1 MEPKLPARFVV
12 SMCRGGHGRIE
23 SNAKRNTMMKR
34 SLILL
39 VTLALLLGA
48 CAATAPGTTG
58 VITEVNGN
66 TLTVAVAGQP
76 TTYTLTNRTLVYSPD
91 GIESLRSYLSK
102 GQRVMV
108 WATGTN
114 AVRINIES

>member
-1 MEPKLPARFVV
+1 
-12 SMCRGGHGRIE
+12 
-23 SNAKRNTMMKR
+23 MKR

-48 CAATAPGTTG
+48 CATIAPGTTG
-58 VITEVNGN
+58 VVTEVKGN
-66 TLTVAVAGQP
+66 TLTVALADGQS
-76 TTYTLTNRTLVYSPD
+76 TTYTLTNRTVVYAPD
-91 GIESLRSYLSK
+91 GLASIKSYLSK

-108 WATGTN
+108 WVSGPN

>member
-1 MEPKLPARFVV
+1 M
-12 SMCRGGHGRIE
+12 
-23 SNAKRNTMMKR
+23 TMKR

-48 CAATAPGTTG
+48 CATVAPGTSG
-58 VITEVNGN
+58 VVTEVNGN
-66 TLTVAVAGQP
+66 TVTVAVAGSP

-91 GIESLRSYLSK
+91 GVEAMRSYLSK

-108 WATGTN
+108 WAEGTN
-114 AVRINIES
+114 AVRINIQG

>member
-1 MEPKLPARFVV
+1 
-12 SMCRGGHGRIE
+12 
-23 SNAKRNTMMKR
+23 MKR

-48 CAATAPGTTG
+48 CASTAPGTTG
-58 VITEVNGN
+58 VVTDVNG
-66 TLTVAVAGQP
+66 TSVTVAVAGQP
-76 TTYTLTNRTLVYSPD
+76 TTYALTSRTLVYSPD

-108 WATGTN
+108 WADGTN
-114 AVRINIES
+114 AVRINIQG

>member
-1 MEPKLPARFVV
+1 
-12 SMCRGGHGRIE
+12 
-23 SNAKRNTMMKR
+23 MKR

-48 CAATAPGTTG
+48 CASSTAPGTTG
-58 VITEVNGN
+58 VVTDVNG
-66 TLTVAVAGQP
+66 TSVTVAVAGQP
-76 TTYTLTNRTLVYSPD
+76 TTYALTNRTLVYSPD

-108 WATGTN
+108 WANGTN
-114 AVRINIES
+114 AVRINIQG